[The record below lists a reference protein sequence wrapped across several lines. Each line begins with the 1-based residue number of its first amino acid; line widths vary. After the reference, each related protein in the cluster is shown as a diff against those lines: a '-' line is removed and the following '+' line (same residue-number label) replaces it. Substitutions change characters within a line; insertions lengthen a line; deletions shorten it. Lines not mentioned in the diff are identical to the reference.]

1 MALPMTRTL
10 MTLTA
15 LLCAACA
22 PGEAPT
28 PVAPDGA
35 VDCDSATYPDGVVEP
50 MALGGVIAPYRWP
63 DATLRSEDRQVS
75 VDLAQ
80 APCALDDDIDWSP
93 FDVLLF
99 VSIPAW

>member
-1 MALPMTRTL
+1 MTTRPWPWL
-10 MTLTA
+10 
-15 LLCAACA
+15 AAGIFVGCVPA
-22 PGEAPT
+22 EEADP
-28 PVAPDGA
+28 PVAPDNS
-35 VDCDSATYPDGVVEP
+35 VLDCKTETYPDGAVEP
-50 MALGGVIAPYRWP
+50 MELGEVLTPYRWNQ
-63 DATLRSEDRQVS
+63 ASLRETGERVT